1 MNTQRHET
9 AVKLFKD
16 YIASEAVAELKAGNK
31 TDTFDASFKY
41 IVSKTAELM
50 TVTSGGTVFS
60 ALKAIMVFNKPFY
73 SAQTAMTDAIIKT
86 LLEKAPVVKNERCVE
101 AIENMIDHYKNGAEL
116 TVCADSGSFRKEAG
130 CPILVANLEAL
141 KDTHWLTSDIPY
153 GFMLINQI
161 NKAEAF
167 GWKQCDNS
175 KWRNASKFESAAYEA
190 ERLARQFTKHFD
202 VFTMQAEY
210 LCANES
216 LRKAYLEDEN
226 NTRFSLSEVVNLL

>member
-16 YIASEAVAELKAGNK
+16 YIASEAVIELKAGNK
-31 TDTFDASFKY
+31 AETFNVSLKY
-41 IVSKTAELM
+41 IVNKTAELM

-60 ALKAIMVFNKPFY
+60 ALKAILALNKPFY
-73 SAQTAMTDAIIKT
+73 SEQTAMTDSIIKA
-86 LLEKAPVVKNERCVE
+86 LLKKTPVVKNERCIE
-101 AIENMIDHYKNGAEL
+101 AVENMIGHYRDGAEL
-116 TVCADSGSFRKEAG
+116 TVCADSGSSCKSEGRS
-130 CPILVANLEAL
+130 ILVGNLEAL

-153 GFMLINQI
+153 GLMFINQI

-190 ERLARQFTKHFD
+190 ERLARQFAKHFD
-202 VFTMQAEY
+202 VFTIQAEY

-226 NTRFSLSEVVNLL
+226 NTPFSLGEVLLVL